1 MRVTFTYPLP
11 SEPHLAWAPD
21 SLSGLIDRDYT
32 VRIEGRDNPV
42 VAKVTDAVM
51 KDGRVVEMTLD
62 FPEKDFNNL
71 FTLFGRYPSHAIWEP

>member
-51 KDGRVVEMTLD
+51 RDGKFAEMTLD
-62 FPEKDFNNL
+62 FSDEDFNQV
-71 FTLFGRYPSHAIWEP
+71 FTLFGQYPIDAKWEF